1 MIQNHNYPPIII
13 SPPRIMMAATTQS
26 ASDGVTCPDCNK
38 LSSSIDI
45 QTKYN
50 WSESWKCTNE
60 DCALDIFHSCRDCY
74 CNNKLNPTA
83 LFFSE
88 KKAVYYHNQS
98 KHSSSPPPPKQARVS
113 IDHEE
118 EASSKFHSNKD

>member
-26 ASDGVTCPDCNK
+26 ASDGVPCPDCNK

-60 DCALDIFHSCRDCY
+60 DCALDIFHSGITLALRGY
-74 CNNKLNPTA
+74 GIWIKNMLGTSKLYTYIIINLNNLYN
-83 LFFSE
+83 
-88 KKAVYYHNQS
+88 KK
-98 KHSSSPPPPKQARVS
+98 
-113 IDHEE
+113 
-118 EASSKFHSNKD
+118 SNYLVWTLTLPIYVT